1 MKVAVLASGK
11 GSNVENLLCYF
22 KNNPNIQVVLIGA
35 NNNNSGAIEHAKNYN
50 VTNFIFSKKELES
63 TSLLLKTLEKH
74 KVDILVLA
82 GFLLKIP
89 STFINE
95 FTGKII
101 NVHPSLLPKYGGK
114 GMYGDNVHRAVLS
127 AREKLTGI
135 TFHYVNEKYDDGEI
149 IAQFPVVISELESLS
164 SLKEK
169 INKLE
174 KLKFPE
180 IIISIYNESVKKE
193 NTRNNI

>member
-11 GSNVENLLCYF
+11 GSNVENLLSYF
-22 KNNPNIQVVLIGA
+22 KNNSNIQVVLIGA
-35 NNNNSGAIEHAKNYN
+35 NNNNSGAIEHAKNFN
-50 VTNFIFSKKELES
+50 VTNFTFSKKELES
-63 TSLLLKTLEKH
+63 TSVLLKTLEKH

-95 FTGKII
+95 FSGKII

-149 IAQFPVVISELESLS
+149 IAQFPIVISELESLS

-193 NTRNNI
+193 NT

>member
-1 MKVAVLASGK
+1 MKVAVLASGR
-11 GSNVENLLCYF
+11 GSNVENLLSYF
-22 KNNPNIQVVLIGA
+22 KNNSNIQVVLIGT
-35 NNNNSGAIEHAKNYN
+35 NNNNSGAIEHAKNHN

-63 TSLLLKTLEKH
+63 TSVLLKTLEKH

-95 FTGKII
+95 FSGKII

-149 IAQFPVVISELESLS
+149 IAQFPIVISELESLP

-180 IIISIYNESVKKE
+180 IIISIYHESVKKE

>member
-1 MKVAVLASGK
+1 MKVAILASGK
-11 GSNVENLLCYF
+11 GSNVENLLSYF
-22 KNNPNIQVVLIGA
+22 KNHGNIQVVLIGS
-35 NNNNSGAIEHAKNYN
+35 NKIDSGALEHAKNYN
-50 VTNFIFSKKELES
+50 ITNFIFSKKELES
-63 TSLLLKTLEKH
+63 SSGILKTLKKH
-74 KVDILVLA
+74 KVDVLVLA

-89 STFINE
+89 SSLINQ

-114 GMYGDNVHRAVLS
+114 SMYGDNVHLAVLAAS
-127 AREKLTGI
+127 EKETGI
-135 TFHYVNEKYDDGEI
+135 TFHYVNEKYDEGEI
-149 IAQFPVVISELESLS
+149 IAQFPIHISELESLS

-180 IIISIYNESVKKE
+180 IIISIYHESVEKE
-193 NTRNNI
+193 NT